1 MSETDRIRV
10 PTNGRH
16 PSLEAVGDRPASG
29 DAPAGRAADPADDP
43 LGEAG
48 PDLRI
53 AFTPG
58 QVAAGFGILAGLLLL
73 LAGARRRGKGSR
85 G

>member
-10 PTNGRH
+10 PTNGH
-16 PSLEAVGDRPASG
+16 HLPLEAVGDRSGSG
-29 DAPAGRAADPADDP
+29 DAPAGRAADAADDP
-43 LGEAG
+43 LGESG

-53 AFTPG
+53 AVTPG
-58 QVAAGFGILAGLLLL
+58 QLAAGFGILAGLVLLI
-73 LAGARRRGKGSR
+73 AGSRRRGKGPR